1 MGALISGMTENS
13 RKDVTKMAAQK
24 QVHTV
29 STDKG
34 WRNKAGN
41 NRPISNHRTKKLA
54 EKAGRKLAIERK
66 ALHIV
71 HNTDGRVTR
80 KVSYA

>member
-1 MGALISGMTENS
+1 
-13 RKDVTKMAAQK
+13 MASQK
-24 QVHTV
+24 QVLTV

-54 EKAGRKLAIERK
+54 EKAGRKLAMERN
-66 ALHIV
+66 ALHVV
-71 HNTDGRVTR
+71 HNTDGSVQRVFP
-80 KVSYA
+80 YA

>member
-1 MGALISGMTENS
+1 
-13 RKDVTKMAAQK
+13 MAAQTK
-24 QVHTV
+24 VLTV

-54 EKAGRKLAIERK
+54 EKAGRKLAMERS

-71 HNTDGRVTR
+71 HNTDGTVQR

>member
-1 MGALISGMTENS
+1 
-13 RKDVTKMAAQK
+13 MAAQK
-24 QVHTV
+24 MVLTV

-41 NRPISNHRTKKLA
+41 NRSISNHRTKKLA

-66 ALHIV
+66 ALHVV
-71 HNTDGRVTR
+71 HNSDGSVAR